1 MLVKEIMTRGVEAI
15 NPDATVVD
23 VAKKMRSLNIGS
35 LPVQEGDEIQG
46 IVSKK
51 DIVFRCIAEDWD
63 AGTTPV
69 SEIMTTEIATC
80 YEGSSI
86 EEAAHI
92 LEEKQ
97 LHRLLVLDSEDNL
110 CGIFS
115 LSDIAVKSHSEHL
128 SWEVLE
134 HISEPA
140 CPRR

>member
-115 LSDIAVKSHSEHL
+115 LSDIAVKSQSEHL